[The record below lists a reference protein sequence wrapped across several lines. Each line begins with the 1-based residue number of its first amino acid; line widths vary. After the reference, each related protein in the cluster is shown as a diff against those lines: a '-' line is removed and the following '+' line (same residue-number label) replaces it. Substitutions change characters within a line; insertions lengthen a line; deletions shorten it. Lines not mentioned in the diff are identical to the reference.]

1 MKTMEAVEPSDTRTI
16 GTIGRRSFLRVSA
29 VAGGGVLLAAYIE
42 PLEKAL
48 AQAPQGPPPAVL
60 TPNAF
65 IRISAEGIVT
75 ITAKNPEV
83 GQGIRTML
91 PMLIAEE
98 LDVDWKDV
106 RIEQG
111 DVNFAKY
118 GSQVAGGS
126 TATPTNWLPMR
137 QVGAAG
143 RQLLVAAAAETWSV
157 QEAECTTASGRVQ
170 HAATN
175 RTVGY
180 GELASKAAQMTPPD
194 LATVKL
200 KDPKDFKIIGKSI
213 PSIDNAAIVTGKPL
227 YGIDF
232 RLPGM
237 LWGVF
242 VKCPVFAGRV
252 VSANLEVI
260 KAIPGVRQ
268 AFIVEGGSD
277 LTGLLCGVAIVADTW
292 WTAKSAR
299 QKLDVKWDEG
309 PTAQQSSTGFASK
322 AVELS
327 KQKPARS
334 LRTDGDA
341 EATLQSA
348 TKVVEGAY
356 FYPFLAH
363 APLEPQ
369 NCTARF
375 QGGKLEMWVPSQTP
389 QRGLPQVAKTLGIA
403 ESDITIHLPRMG
415 GGFGR
420 RLTNDYMIEGAW
432 IARVLG
438 GTPVKLLW
446 SREDDMHHDFYR
458 PAGFHFLK
466 GGVDSSG
473 KLVAWRNHFVTFGE
487 GEKFAPSAQISPDEF
502 PARFVS
508 NFATHTSVMALG
520 VPTGAMRA
528 PGSNGIAFVMQSF
541 IDELAHT
548 AGADPVRFRL
558 ALLANPALEGAAA
571 PAGGQPTPPAF
582 LFNAQRMRGVLELV
596 AEKSSWGTRT
606 LPKDTG
612 MGVAFHFSHRGYFA
626 EVAEVR
632 VTADNHLKVNKVWV
646 AGDVGSQIINPT
658 SALNEVQGSVIEG
671 LSHLMGY
678 EITIERGRAMQNN
691 FDEYPPMRMN
701 QVPPEIEVHFLKT
714 DNPPTGLGEPALP
727 PILPAVCNAIFTVT
741 GKRIRSLPLAK
752 QGYKWA

>member
-1 MKTMEAVEPSDTRTI
+1 MKAIEVVEPRDARTI
-16 GTIGRRSFLRVSA
+16 RTIGRRSFLRVSA
-29 VAGGGVLLAAYIE
+29 VAGGGLLLAAYID
-42 PLEKAL
+42 PVEKAF

-65 IRISAEGIVT
+65 IRISPEGIVT
-75 ITAKNPEV
+75 ITAKNPEI

-118 GSQVAGGS
+118 GPQVAGGS

-143 RQLLVAAAAETWSV
+143 RQLLVAAAAQTWLV
-157 QEAECTTASGRVQ
+157 PEAECTTASGRVQ
-170 HAATN
+170 HAASK

-180 GELASKAAQMTPPD
+180 GELASKAAEMTPPD

-213 PSIDNAAIVTGKPL
+213 PSVDNAAIVTGKPL

-252 VSANLEVI
+252 VSANLDVI
-260 KAIPGVRQ
+260 KAISGVRH

-277 LTGLLCGVAIVADTW
+277 LTGLLCGVAIVGDTW
-292 WTAKSAR
+292 WIAKTARA
-299 QKLDVKWDEG
+299 KLDVKWDEG
-309 PTAQQSSTGFASK
+309 PTAQQSSEGFASK
-322 AVELS
+322 AAELS

-341 EATLQSA
+341 DSALQSA
-348 TKVVEGAY
+348 PKVVEGAY

-375 QGGKLEMWVPSQTP
+375 QDGRLEMWVPSQTP

-432 IARVLG
+432 IAKVLG

-473 KLVAWRNHFVTFGE
+473 KLVAWRNHFVSFGE

-508 NFATHTSVMALG
+508 NFATHSSVMALG

-541 IDELAHT
+541 LDELAHA
-548 AGADPVRFRL
+548 AGADPVKFRL
-558 ALLANPALEGAAA
+558 ALLANPALDGAPA

-582 LFNAQRMRGVLELV
+582 LFNAQRMGGVLELV
-596 AEKSSWGTRT
+596 AEKSGWGTRT
-606 LPKDTG
+606 LPKDTA

-632 VTADNHLKVNKVWV
+632 VTSDNRLKVNKVWV

-691 FDEYPPMRMN
+691 FHEYPPVRMN

>member
-1 MKTMEAVEPSDTRTI
+1 MNTLEALEPRTI
-16 GTIGRRSFLRVSA
+16 RTIGRRSFLRVTA
-29 VAGGGVLLAAYIE
+29 IAGGGLLLSAYID
-42 PLEKAL
+42 PAEKAL

-65 IRISAEGIVT
+65 IRISSEGIVT
-75 ITAKNPEV
+75 ITAKNPEI

-118 GSQVAGGS
+118 GLQVAGGS
-126 TATPTNWLPMR
+126 TATPNNWIPMR

-143 RQLLVAAAAETWSV
+143 RQMLIAAAARTWSV
-157 QEAECTTASGRVQ
+157 AESECTTASGRVQ
-170 HAATN
+170 HAATS
-175 RTVGY
+175 RSLGY
-180 GELASKAAQMTPPD
+180 GELAAKAAQLTPPD
-194 LATVKL
+194 LAALKL

-213 PSIDNAAIVTGKPL
+213 PSVDNAAIVRGKPL

-242 VKCPVFAGRV
+242 AKCPVFAGRV
-252 VSANLEVI
+252 VSANLDVI

-292 WTAKSAR
+292 WTAHTAR

-309 PTAQQSSTGFASK
+309 PTAQQSSEGFASK

-334 LRTDGDA
+334 LRSDGDA
-341 EATLQSA
+341 DATLQSA
-348 TKVVEGAY
+348 AKVVEGDY

-375 QGGKLEMWVPSQTP
+375 QDGKLEMWVPSQTP
-389 QRGLPQVAKTLGIA
+389 QRGLTQVAKTLGIA
-403 ESDITIHLPRMG
+403 ESDVTIHLPRMG

-432 IARVLG
+432 IAKQLG

-466 GGVDSSG
+466 GGVDSTG
-473 KLVAWRNHFVTFGE
+473 KLIAWRNHFVSFGE
-487 GEKFAPSAQISPDEF
+487 GERFAPSAQISPDEF

-508 NFATHTSVMALG
+508 NFATHASVMALG

-541 IDELAHT
+541 IDELAHA
-548 AGADPVRFRL
+548 AGADPVKFRL
-558 ALLANPALEGAAA
+558 ALLNTPAFDAAPA
-571 PAGGQPTPPAF
+571 PAGGQQTPPAF
-582 LFNAQRMRGVLELV
+582 LFNAPRMRGVLELV
-596 AEKSSWGTRT
+596 AEKSGWGSRT
-606 LPKDTG
+606 LPKDTA

-632 VTADNHLKVNKVWV
+632 VTSETHLKVNKVWV
-646 AGDVGSQIINPT
+646 AGDVGGQIINPT
-658 SALNEVQGSVIEG
+658 SALNEVRGSVIEG

-678 EITIERGRAMQNN
+678 EITIERGRAMQSN
-691 FDEYPPMRMN
+691 FHEYPPLRMN
-701 QVPPEIEVHFLKT
+701 QVPPDIEVHFLMT

-752 QGYKWA
+752 QGYMWA

>member
-1 MKTMEAVEPSDTRTI
+1 MNTLEALEPRTI
-16 GTIGRRSFLRVSA
+16 RTIGRRSFLRVTA
-29 VAGGGVLLAAYIE
+29 IAGGGLLLSAYID
-42 PLEKAL
+42 PAEKAL

-65 IRISAEGIVT
+65 IRISSEGIVT
-75 ITAKNPEV
+75 ITAKNPEI

-118 GSQVAGGS
+118 GLQVAGGS
-126 TATPTNWLPMR
+126 TATPNNWIPMR

-143 RQLLVAAAAETWSV
+143 RQMLIAAAARTWSV
-157 QEAECTTASGRVQ
+157 AESECTTASGRVQ
-170 HAATN
+170 HAATS
-175 RTVGY
+175 RSLGY
-180 GELASKAAQMTPPD
+180 GELAAKAAQLTPPD
-194 LATVKL
+194 LAALKL

-213 PSIDNAAIVTGKPL
+213 PSVDNAAIVRGKPL

-242 VKCPVFAGRV
+242 AKCPVFAGRV
-252 VSANLEVI
+252 VSANLDVI

-292 WTAKSAR
+292 WTAHTAR

-309 PTAQQSSTGFASK
+309 PTAQQSSEGFASK

-334 LRTDGDA
+334 LRSDGDA
-341 EATLQSA
+341 DATLQSA
-348 TKVVEGAY
+348 AKVVEGDY

-375 QGGKLEMWVPSQTP
+375 QDGKLEMWVPSQTP
-389 QRGLPQVAKTLGIA
+389 QRGLTQVAKTLGIA
-403 ESDITIHLPRMG
+403 ESDVTIHLPRMG

-432 IARVLG
+432 IAKQLG

-466 GGVDSSG
+466 GGVDSTG
-473 KLVAWRNHFVTFGE
+473 KLIAWRNHFVSFGE
-487 GEKFAPSAQISPDEF
+487 GERFAPSAQISPDEF

-508 NFATHTSVMALG
+508 NFATHASVMALG

-541 IDELAHT
+541 IDELAHA
-548 AGADPVRFRL
+548 AGADPVKFRL
-558 ALLANPALEGAAA
+558 ALLNTPAFDAAPA
-571 PAGGQPTPPAF
+571 PAGGQQTPPAF
-582 LFNAQRMRGVLELV
+582 LFNAPRMRGVLELV
-596 AEKSSWGTRT
+596 AEKSGWGSRT
-606 LPKDTG
+606 LPKDTA

-632 VTADNHLKVNKVWV
+632 VTSETHLKVNKVWV
-646 AGDVGSQIINPT
+646 AGDVGGQIINPT
-658 SALNEVQGSVIEG
+658 SALNEVRGSVIEG

-678 EITIERGRAMQNN
+678 EITIERGRAMQSN
-691 FDEYPPMRMN
+691 FHEYPPLRMN
-701 QVPPEIEVHFLKT
+701 QVPPDIEVHFLLT

-752 QGYKWA
+752 QGYMWA